1 MWYEKLFSNYANNY
15 ENEHYTKG
23 TIGEV
28 DFFEQE
34 INFIQKSKI
43 LDIGCGTGRY
53 SIELAKRGYAVTG
66 IDLSENMLSKARE
79 KARKE
84 KIANIKL
91 LKADARSL
99 EFDEEFDLVIMIC
112 EGSFPLMETDAMNFK
127 ILQNAYNSLKNK
139 GKFIFTTLN
148 GLFPLFHSVK
158 DFLNDNSIGMSK
170 NNTFDLMTF
179 REHSE
184 YEITDDNGNKVKL
197 QCNERYYVPSEIK
210 WLLETLNFKNIEIMG
225 CKLGNFSRKEKLTT
239 EDYEM
244 LVVTE
249 K

>member
-1 MWYEKLFSNYANNY
+1 MWYEKLFSNYANSY

-28 DFFEQE
+28 DFLEQE
-34 INFIQKSKI
+34 INFNKKYKI
-43 LDIGCGTGRY
+43 LDIGCGTGRH

-66 IDLSENMLSKARE
+66 IDLSENMLKKARE
-79 KARKE
+79 KANNE
-84 KIANIKL
+84 KIANISF

-99 EFDEEFDLVIMIC
+99 EFEEEFDLVIMIC
-112 EGSFPLMETDAMNFK
+112 EGSFPLMETDAMNFQ

-158 DFLNDNSIGMSK
+158 DFLNDNSVGTVE
-170 NNTFDLMTF
+170 NNTFNLMTF

-184 YEITDDNGNKVKL
+184 YEIIDDDGNKVKL
-197 QCNERYYVPSEIK
+197 QCDERYYVPSEIK
-210 WLLETLNFKNIEIMG
+210 WLLETLNFKNIAIMG

>member
-43 LDIGCGTGRY
+43 LDIGCGTGRH